1 MAPYLSLAEFRAETL
16 MPGSDVDTLE
26 TLHPGWIAGQLES
39 WSRQIDARLR
49 KRYGVPF
56 AEPYPIAVQGWLA
69 RIVTLRAFLKRGV
82 DPTDAQFEVIK
93 EDADNAVNEIKEA
106 ADAVDGL
113 YDLPLLDTGDAS
125 AISKGGPK
133 SYSEAGPYVGFDVQ
147 ERIGRG
153 EDRNG
158 EGSYG

>member
-1 MAPYLSLAEFRAETL
+1 MAPYLDLPGFRAETL

-26 TLHPGWIAGQLES
+26 TLHPGWIAGQLDS
-39 WSRQIDARLR
+39 WSRKIDSRLR
-49 KRYGVPF
+49 KRYAVPF
-56 AEPYPIAVQGWLA
+56 AAPIPATVKSWLA
-69 RIVTLRAFLKRGV
+69 QIVTLRAYLKRGV
-82 DPTDAQFEVIK
+82 DPKDEQFTVIK
-93 EDADNAVNEIKEA
+93 EDADEALDEIKEA

-125 AISKGGPK
+125 AISKGGPR
-133 SYSEAGPYVGFDVQ
+133 SYSEAGPYVGFDAQ

-153 EDRNG
+153 EDRSG